1 MKSLAI
7 YHNNA
12 NVCSGNKG
20 GSAVASAAYQAGEK
34 LYSEIDKEAK
44 DYTRKENVLD
54 NGIVKP
60 ENAPNWCLDREK
72 LWNEVERKEGID
84 GQYCRKHDLALPKE
98 LTFEQQKQLVLDY
111 CNYLSKQGMVCDYAI
126 HNNKAGTNPHCHILT
141 TMRSFDENG
150 NWRAKEKNVTL
161 RDKDGK
167 AICIGRDKK
176 GRKRY
181 KHTTIKLTDW
191 DKKETLVKWRE
202 QWADLSNRALE
213 QAGSNE
219 RISAKSYEKQGIDKM
234 PTEHLGYAM
243 SYLEKRGIVTD
254 RGKYNRS
261 VKEINEEYA
270 QLTAENAEL
279 SKVIKQSE
287 VIYYEQSRNKLK
299 PHARQNVSR
308 SQRRQNVKL
317 SLLSDSRAFFMYYLQ
332 ERSLDKKQSLQ
343 NTENKIQT
351 QSNMFGTEWN
361 SMANR
366 EQPSHQQESRRK
378 RSRAGSNR
386 RLLTLSANRVKNRT
400 GYKLGA
406 VTILTMADMSAEERK
421 AIADMVRP
429 MLSKHFGANSSKV
442 NTCLVNMG
450 QRSVWARSGAGNLYM
465 LDMNKEQ
472 AINKDY
478 LTKEGKPKTMKAKDI
493 TKGAKQ
499 AGGELMK
506 AGKDLLKGLESAF
519 DEHATREDHL
529 KQMRKNIKEVIKTPI
544 NVIKDILTNPIT
556 AIFKLPVRAMEAFSN
571 AVQAGAQL
579 VAAST
584 KNQPHQQSSAP
595 VRKAWK

>member
-1 MKSLAI
+1 MAI

-12 NVCSGNKG
+12 NICSGSKG

-60 ENAPNWCLDREK
+60 ENAPEWCLKREK
-72 LWNEVERKEGID
+72 LWNEVERKEGLD

-98 LTFEQQKQLVLDY
+98 LDFEQQKQLVLDY
-111 CNYLSKQGMVCDYAI
+111 CNYLSKQGMVCDWAI
-126 HNNKAGTNPHCHILT
+126 HNNRAGTNPHCHILT
-141 TMRSFDENG
+141 TMRSFDEEG
-150 NWRAKEKNVTL
+150 NWRAKEKNVTV
-161 RDKDGK
+161 RDKEGK

-219 RISAKSYEKQGIDKM
+219 RISAKSYAKQSIDKM
-234 PTEHLGYAM
+234 PTEHLGPAM
-243 SYLEKRGIVTD
+243 SHLEEKGIKTD
-254 RGKYNRS
+254 RGNYNRS
-261 VKEINEEYA
+261 VKQINEEFS
-270 QLTAENAEL
+270 QLKAANENL
-279 SKVIKQSE
+279 SKVIKQAE
-287 VIYYEQSRNKLK
+287 VLYYEQSRAKLK
-299 PHARQNVSR
+299 PNVRQTLHRSKGRQNS
-308 SQRRQNVKL
+308 KL
-317 SLLSDSRAFFMYYLQ
+317 SLLSDSKAFYMHYMQKFNM
-332 ERSLDKKQSLQ
+332 DKKQDLQ
-343 NTENKIQT
+343 DRQAQN
-351 QSNMFGTEWN
+351 QSNMLRVAGG
-361 SMANR
+361 SVADR
-366 EQPSHQQESRRK
+366 EQSGSEQQRTAEASRTR
-378 RSRAGSNR
+378 SNR
-386 RLLTLSANRVKNRT
+386 RLQSLSAHRVNRK

-406 VTILTMADMSAEERK
+406 VTITTMADMSSEERR
-421 AIADMVRP
+421 AIADTIKP
-429 MLSKHFGANSSKV
+429 ILFKTLGANSEHINPALINLQK
-442 NTCLVNMG
+442 N
-450 QRSVWARSGAGNLYM
+450 SVWARSGAGHLYM
-465 LDMNKEQ
+465 LDINKEK
-472 AINKDY
+472 AIEKGLLKSN
-478 LTKEGKPKTMKAKDI
+478 GKPKKL
-493 TKGAKQ
+493 GAKNIIKGSKE
-499 AGGELMK
+499 AGGELLK
-506 AGKDLLKGLESAF
+506 AGKDLFKGLESAF
-519 DEHATREDHL
+519 DENATREDHL

-571 AVQAGAQL
+571 AVQAGAQM

>member
-1 MKSLAI
+1 MAI

-12 NVCSGNKG
+12 NVCSGSKG

-60 ENAPNWCLDREK
+60 ENAPKWCLDRER
-72 LWNEVERKEGID
+72 LWNEVEKKEGLE

-98 LTFEQQKQLVLDY
+98 LDFEQQKQLVLDY

-141 TMRSFDENG
+141 TMRAFDKDG
-150 NWRAKEKNVTL
+150 NWIAKEKNVTL

-191 DKKETLVKWRE
+191 DKKETLIKWRE

-234 PTEHLGYAM
+234 PTEHMGYAM
-243 SYLEKRGIVTD
+243 SHLEERGIKTD
-254 RGKYNRS
+254 RGNYNRS
-261 VKEINEEYA
+261 VKEINEEFT
-270 QLTAENAEL
+270 QLKEENENL
-279 SKVIKQSE
+279 SKVIKQAE
-287 VIYYEQSRNKLK
+287 VLYYEQSRAKLK
-299 PHARQNVSR
+299 PNVKQTLHR
-308 SQRRQNVKL
+308 FQRRQNSKL
-317 SLLSDSRAFFMYYLQ
+317 SLLSDSRAFYMHYMQKFNM
-332 ERSLDKKQSLQ
+332 DKKQDLQ
-343 NTENKIQT
+343 DRQAQN
-351 QSNMFGTEWN
+351 QSNMLRVAGD
-361 SMANR
+361 SVADR
-366 EQPSHQQESRRK
+366 EQSGSEQQRTAETSRTR
-378 RSRAGSNR
+378 SNR

-406 VTILTMADMSAEERK
+406 VTVLTMADMSSEERR
-421 AIADMVRP
+421 AIAEKIKP
-429 MLSKHFGANSSKV
+429 ILYKGLGANSEHINPS
-442 NTCLVNMG
+442 LVNL
-450 QRSVWARSGAGNLYM
+450 QKNSVWARSQAGHLFM
-465 LDMNKEQ
+465 LDTDKEK
-472 AINKDY
+472 AIEKGLLKSN
-478 LTKEGKPKTMKAKDI
+478 GKPKKIGAKKI
-493 TKGAKQ
+493 MKGAKE

-519 DEHATREDHL
+519 DENATREDHL
-529 KQMRKNIKEVIKTPI
+529 KQMRKNIKEIIKTPV

-556 AIFKLPVRAMEAFSN
+556 AILKLPARAFEAFSN
-571 AVQAGAQL
+571 AVQAGAQMI
-579 VAAST
+579 AAST
-584 KNQPHQQSSAP
+584 KNQPHQQAP
-595 VRKAWK
+595 VRKAWR